1 MLPNFLPPE
10 ATAFFFKILFIYF
23 HFCSCWVFRCS
34 FKGFLQL
41 RQAGATLCCGAWASH
56 CCGFSCCRASVIGCV
71 GFSSCDS
78 QALELR
84 HSSGGALGL
93 VALCYVGSSRTRDQT
108 HVSCIARQIPNH
120 CTTREVSL
128 FFLLLFFFNTFFI
141 FSKILIYKNLTRNLT
156 HSENTGFHQ
165 SLQVANIRLGWS
177 LQLLGKRLWR
187 TQDSRTNFFL
197 QAPRL

>member
-41 RQAGATLCCGAWASH
+41 RTLCCGAWASH

-128 FFLLLFFFNTFFI
+128 FFLLLFFLILSLFFPKYI
-141 FSKILIYKNLTRNLT
+141 YIKISPEILPTL
-156 HSENTGFHQ
+156 
-165 SLQVANIRLGWS
+165 
-177 LQLLGKRLWR
+177 R
-187 TQDSRTNFFL
+187 TLDSIKAFRQPISDLVGASSCQAKDSGGHRTAGPIFFL